1 MGKLFGSPLQIIVD
15 DDVIVLGRCLHL
27 ACRVGETSNDDV
39 LGIGRPAAQP
49 SLELIERRWCYED
62 ELRLWKLPEHLE
74 GTLHVDLEQDGVARG
89 KVLLDGRKRRTIVIR
104 MDLGPLDEAVFP
116 DDVLKLVDAHE
127 VVVNAVDLTLA
138 GCARRGRYGQDVIG
152 MLFEHA
158 ADERALT
165 RSGWTRYDVERTF
178 SHASPSPSLVEIRG
192 DFVKCRD
199 GIGRTR
205 DGPADDEMGRAGG
218 KGFDGRGDAALV
230 AERGALGS
238 HAGSDD
244 DGIGAEQLPHLGCL
258 DGRADDTV
266 ELGLVGEAG
275 KALHLLSFLLTLL
288 GVVLVLVLALTL
300 LIPELVQSF
309 HSLYLQIEA
318 NIPRWTAYLHAQ
330 DPDMGWLMSRLEG
343 IDWEQLLHKVTSGL
357 DTVLVNAAG
366 AVSATVNLVVTASF
380 ALIISVYLSLGAQ
393 SLGHQA
399 RTLVRAYLKPGHAA
413 WVLKFCRLFR
423 QSFANFLTGQCSE
436 AVILGMLMSLAFSL
450 FRIPYGSLVGM
461 LTAIC
466 AIIPYVG
473 ALLSC
478 VISVFLV
485 LLVDPLLAVR
495 ALLVYLAVQFI
506 ENQFIYPR
514 VVGKSVGL
522 SPLYTLVAAMIGG
535 KLFGILG
542 ILFFIPLTAVVLELV
557 KEDVCRRLRTKETL
571 Q

>member
-1 MGKLFGSPLQIIVD
+1 MRSNTKQALLVTVVGVTLFVALLRLSDVLAFAAQLVD
-15 DDVIVLGRCLHL
+15 LVLPILAGGILALFLSVPMAGLEKRLGRLF
-27 ACRVGETSNDDV
+27 AKARK
-39 LGIGRPAAQP
+39 QP
-49 SLELIERRWCYED
+49 S
-62 ELRLWKLPEHLE
+62 
-74 GTLHVDLEQDGVARG
+74 
-89 KVLLDGRKRRTIVIR
+89 
-104 MDLGPLDEAVFP
+104 
-116 DDVLKLVDAHE
+116 
-127 VVVNAVDLTLA
+127 
-138 GCARRGRYGQDVIG
+138 
-152 MLFEHA
+152 
-158 ADERALT
+158 
-165 RSGWTRYDVERTF
+165 
-178 SHASPSPSLVEIRG
+178 
-192 DFVKCRD
+192 
-199 GIGRTR
+199 
-205 DGPADDEMGRAGG
+205 
-218 KGFDGRGDAALV
+218 
-230 AERGALGS
+230 
-238 HAGSDD
+238 
-244 DGIGAEQLPHLGCL
+244 
-258 DGRADDTV
+258 
-266 ELGLVGEAG
+266 G

-300 LIPELVQSF
+300 LIPELV
-309 HSLYLQIEA
+309 
-318 NIPRWTAYLHAQ
+318 
-330 DPDMGWLMSRLEG
+330 
-343 IDWEQLLHKVTSGL
+343 HKVTSGR

-393 SLGHQA
+393 SLGHQV

-557 KEDVCRRLRTKETL
+557 KEDACRRLRTKETL

>member
-1 MGKLFGSPLQIIVD
+1 MRSNTKQALLVTVVGVTLFVALLRLSDVLAFAAQLVD
-15 DDVIVLGRCLHL
+15 LVLPILAGGILALFLSVPMAGLEKRLGRLF
-27 ACRVGETSNDDV
+27 AKARK
-39 LGIGRPAAQP
+39 QP
-49 SLELIERRWCYED
+49 S
-62 ELRLWKLPEHLE
+62 
-74 GTLHVDLEQDGVARG
+74 
-89 KVLLDGRKRRTIVIR
+89 
-104 MDLGPLDEAVFP
+104 
-116 DDVLKLVDAHE
+116 
-127 VVVNAVDLTLA
+127 
-138 GCARRGRYGQDVIG
+138 
-152 MLFEHA
+152 
-158 ADERALT
+158 
-165 RSGWTRYDVERTF
+165 
-178 SHASPSPSLVEIRG
+178 
-192 DFVKCRD
+192 
-199 GIGRTR
+199 
-205 DGPADDEMGRAGG
+205 
-218 KGFDGRGDAALV
+218 
-230 AERGALGS
+230 
-238 HAGSDD
+238 
-244 DGIGAEQLPHLGCL
+244 
-258 DGRADDTV
+258 
-266 ELGLVGEAG
+266 G

-413 WVLKFCRLFR
+413 WVLEFCRLFR

-478 VISVFLV
+478 VISVLLV
-485 LLVDPLLAVR
+485 LLVDPPAGGARFAGLPCGAVHR
-495 ALLVYLAVQFI
+495 EPVHLPPGGGQ
-506 ENQFIYPR
+506 
-514 VVGKSVGL
+514 
-522 SPLYTLVAAMIGG
+522 IGG
-535 KLFGILG
+535 AFAPVHPCGSHDRRQALRHPRH
-542 ILFFIPLTAVVLELV
+542 PLLHPADGGGAGAGEG
-557 KEDVCRRLRTKETL
+557 RRLPPPAQQRAFAITK
-571 Q
+571 